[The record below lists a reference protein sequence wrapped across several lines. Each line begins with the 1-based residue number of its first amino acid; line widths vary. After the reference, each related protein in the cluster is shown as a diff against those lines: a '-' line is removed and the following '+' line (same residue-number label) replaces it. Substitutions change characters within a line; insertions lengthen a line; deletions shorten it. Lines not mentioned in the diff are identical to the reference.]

1 MFFDDDKLLHEVE
14 ALVTHDEEQA
24 QMAGDVRLGARAAM
38 ERSFC
43 TAYRCA
49 VVDEIT
55 WKRHGTEHP
64 YFQMAVARV
73 SAWTFVLQQI
83 KRAHEG
89 SPI

>member
-1 MFFDDDKLLHEVE
+1 MFFDDDELLHSVE
-14 ALVTHDEEQA
+14 ALIRADEEQA
-24 QMAGDVRLGARAAM
+24 QMTGDVALAARAAM

-64 YFQMAVARV
+64 YFQMCVARV
-73 SAWTFVLQQI
+73 SDWTFVLQQI
-83 KRAHEG
+83 KRAHDA

>member
-1 MFFDDDKLLHEVE
+1 MFFDDDELLHEVE
-14 ALVTHDEEQA
+14 ALVRADEEQA
-24 QMAGDVRLGARAAM
+24 RLTGDVRLAARTAM
-38 ERSFC
+38 EQSFC
-43 TAYRCA
+43 LAYRCA
-49 VVDEIT
+49 VVDEII

>member
-1 MFFDDDKLLHEVE
+1 MFFDDDELLHEVE
-14 ALVTHDEEQA
+14 ALIRADEEQA
-24 QMAGDVRLGARAAM
+24 QMMNDVRLAARAAM

-55 WKRHGTEHP
+55 WRRHGTDHP

-89 SPI
+89 SAI